1 MKQQNLFT
9 VHLFF
14 GYMVTLMNTLV
25 NNHSTRWAP
34 SLRIAFIEWI
44 RLIGL
49 IALFLISLN
58 VQAQAEEI
66 IFYHYDSTN
75 SPVAATDMN
84 GNVVWQE
91 RREPFGAPKLNQPEK
106 QNHSVD
112 YTGHV
117 YDKRLG
123 LMYMGRRFYDP
134 KIGRFIS
141 ADPIGFTPSNVQSFN
156 RYAYANNNP
165 YKYYDP
171 DGREIR
177 MVAHPVKL
185 GFDHASIMII
195 PDNQALYANNR
206 YFQNQV
212 SKDDPRRFATIGA
225 GPGITSDFGLG
236 ILKLQAGINRKS
248 DVKNK
253 KTDGS
258 RIVLNGRNEDEVIS
272 SLFSNHSNYT
282 NNLNYGLFPSIF
294 SFYNSNSYAAG
305 LINSVGLSAPQMTK
319 STLPGYSKPV
329 PYENFFVGPPQ
340 RDGTY

>member
-1 MKQQNLFT
+1 
-9 VHLFF
+9 
-14 GYMVTLMNTLV
+14 MNTFV
-25 NNHSTRWAP
+25 NNHPVRWIQ
-34 SLRIAFIEWI
+34 SLRIAFIESI

-49 IALFLISLN
+49 IALCLISLN

-66 IFYHYDSTN
+66 IFYHYDGTN

-141 ADPIGFTPSNVQSFN
+141 ADPIGFTASNVQSFN

-171 DGREIR
+171 DGLF
-177 MVAHPVKL
+177 AHVL
-185 GFDHASIMII
+185 A
-195 PDNQALYANNR
+195 
-206 YFQNQV
+206 
-212 SKDDPRRFATIGA
+212 GA
-225 GPGITSDFGLG
+225 
-236 ILKLQAGINRKS
+236 
-248 DVKNK
+248 
-253 KTDGS
+253 
-258 RIVLNGRNEDEVIS
+258 
-272 SLFSNHSNYT
+272 
-282 NNLNYGLFPSIF
+282 
-294 SFYNSNSYAAG
+294 YAAFEFG
-305 LINSVGLSAPQMTK
+305 
-319 STLPGYSKPV
+319 
-329 PYENFFVGPPQ
+329 
-340 RDGTY
+340 

>member
-1 MKQQNLFT
+1 
-9 VHLFF
+9 
-14 GYMVTLMNTLV
+14 MNTFV
-25 NNHSTRWAP
+25 NNHPVRWIQ
-34 SLRIAFIEWI
+34 SLRIAFIESI

-66 IFYHYDSTN
+66 IFYHYDGTN

-141 ADPIGFTPSNVQSFN
+141 ADPIGFTPNNVQSFN

-165 YKYYDP
+165 YKYWDP
-171 DGREIR
+171 DGRF
-177 MVAHPVKL
+177 AH
-185 GFDHASIMII
+185 
-195 PDNQALYANNR
+195 AL
-206 YFQNQV
+206 V
-212 SKDDPRRFATIGA
+212 
-225 GPGITSDFGLG
+225 GLG
-236 ILKLQAGINRKS
+236 AVMLGYTAITGGLTGANTMETPMHSPSQINGLGTSLPASSFDRSKATLGGYQQEVNLSNGGFLGGFQAWTSSVWDSIFLSSDAS
-248 DVKNK
+248 DVKVLQIGGNK
-253 KTDGS
+253 LNNRTVNGLNDYFGENIPGRDWGRALERLKFEHSLPNAHHG
-258 RIVLNGRNEDEVIS
+258 RILSNGDYKNDKGEIIDNI
-272 SLFSNHSNYT
+272 
-282 NNLNYGLFPSIF
+282 
-294 SFYNSNSYAAG
+294 
-305 LINSVGLSAPQMTK
+305 
-319 STLPGYSKPV
+319 
-329 PYENFFVGPPQ
+329 
-340 RDGTY
+340 RDYIP